1 MSSITLAFVKIAAE
15 AAVPASIWSFVLV
28 GFAAQL
34 IDGCLGMAYGV
45 SSNTFLL
52 SLGLPPATASAAV
65 HVAEVGTTGISG
77 LSHLWFKNIDAKLLR
92 PLVITGVA
100 GGVIGAYVLVN
111 LPAEYI
117 KPIVSVYL
125 LAMGVR
131 IIVRAIRERRATEE
145 DRRRMNEKRR
155 TDRRF
160 LSVLGAV
167 GGFCD
172 AVGGGGWGPVVTTT
186 LLANGHEGR
195 YAVGTVNTAEFFVTL
210 AQAVAFI
217 CTTSIITDHW
227 KIILGLLGGGLVAA
241 PLAAWLV
248 SRIPRLKMLY
258 IVGAVITLLSIRN
271 IWLAVESFTR

>member
-1 MSSITLAFVKIAAE
+1 M
-15 AAVPASIWSFVLV
+15 PASIWSFVLV
-28 GFAAQL
+28 GFIAQL

-77 LSHLWFKNIDAKLLR
+77 LSHLWFKNIAAKLLW

-131 IIVRAIRERRATEE
+131 IIVRAIRERKATEE

-155 TDRRF
+155 SDRRF
-160 LSVLGAV
+160 LSVLG
-167 GGFCD
+167 

-186 LLANGHEGR
+186 LLVNGHEGR

-210 AQAVAFI
+210 AQAVAFVF
-217 CTTSIITDHW
+217 TSSIITDHW
-227 KIILGLLGGGLVAA
+227 MIILGLLGGGLLAA
-241 PLAAWLV
+241 PPAAWLV

-258 IVGAVITLLSIRN
+258 IVVTVITLLSIRN
-271 IWLAVESFTR
+271 IWPAVAGLTS